1 MSPSMQQFLVLDLF
15 PILAGVMAALS
26 CGLLG
31 NFLVLRRQSLM
42 GDAISHAVLPGLV
55 AAFLIT
61 QSRSPGV
68 MFIGA
73 AASALITVGLTELI
87 KRLGRVEPGAAMGVI
102 FSVLFALGVYLLE
115 GASARGVDLDAD
127 CVLHGN
133 LQFFAWYGAPT
144 DWSSLLAA
152 ESLAEIPRQVWTLL
166 GTVIAVIAF
175 IGLFFK
181 ELRIASFD
189 PGIATLQGIH
199 AGAMNMVLMAF
210 VAIAAV
216 ASFEAV
222 GSILVIA
229 MLICPAATA
238 RLMTDRLGS
247 QVLVSAIVAVL
258 SAVLGYW
265 VGSMLDVNAA
275 GMMSVMGGV
284 LLVVAIFASPS
295 HGIIAKRL
303 NQTRLSQSVAIE
315 DVLGTLFRVRERN
328 GSITKPALLAH
339 LGAKD
344 QTRKALQR
352 AYESGLVLE
361 TDGHLILSE
370 TGSQQAASVIRRHR
384 LWEGYLVDRVGL
396 SPDHVHETA
405 EQLEHLDVSSRL
417 STIIDRETDPQGKPI
432 PRDG

>member
-1 MSPSMQQFLVLDLF
+1 MLLDLF
-15 PILAGVMAALS
+15 PLIAGVLAALS

-31 NFLVLRRQSLM
+31 NFLILRKQSLM

-55 AAFLIT
+55 AAFLIA
-61 QSRSPGV
+61 QSRNPAI

-73 AASALITVGLTELI
+73 AISGLVTVMLTELI

-102 FSVLFALGVYLLE
+102 FSVLFALGVYMLE
-115 GASARGVDLDAD
+115 SGALRGVDLDAD

-133 LQFFAWYGAPT
+133 LQSLFWRMPET
-144 DWSSLLAA
+144 WSDVFSAQSLR
-152 ESLAEIPRQVWTLL
+152 EVPRQVWTLL
-166 GTVIAVIAF
+166 GTAVGVIAF

-189 PGIATLQGIH
+189 AGISTVQGIH
-199 AGAMNMVLMAF
+199 AGAMNLVLMSF

-238 RLMTDRLGS
+238 RLLTDRLGS
-247 QVLVSAIVAVL
+247 QILVSAIMAFL
-258 SAVLGYW
+258 SATLGYW
-265 VGSMLDVNAA
+265 FASVLDVNAA
-275 GMMSVMGGV
+275 GMMSVTSGA
-284 LLVVAIFASPS
+284 LLSVCIFASPT
-295 HGIIAKRL
+295 HGIVAKRIH
-303 NQTRLSQSVAIE
+303 QRRLSRTVALE
-315 DVLGTLFRVRERN
+315 DVLGTLYRVREADDRIAT
-328 GSITKPALLAH
+328 GSLLRH
-339 LGAKD
+339 LG
-344 QTRKALQR
+344 QPQRTGRALSR
-352 AYESGLVLE
+352 AIEQGLVMESDHRLTL
-361 TDGHLILSE
+361 TDQGLR
-370 TGSQQAASVIRRHR
+370 QAADVIRRHR

-405 EQLEHLDVSSRL
+405 EVLEHLDVSSRL
-417 STIIDRETDPQGKPI
+417 PSLVDRETDPQGKPI